1 MKITFYELWKDIKDF
16 EGLYQ
21 ISNLG
26 NIKSLP
32 KKHNLKNGHSYIQK
46 EQILKPFKNNKGY
59 LQIALVKNGK
69 HYKRQVHNLVA
80 TTFIENPNNYIEI
93 NHKDENS
100 TNNIVSN
107 LEWCNST
114 YNNNYGNCKRK
125 ISEANSIKIN
135 QYDLQDNFIK
145 QWNSMKEAS
154 ETLKLSRGN
163 ICLCCEGIR
172 NKTGGYRWRYLD
184 E

>member
-1 MKITFYELWKDIKDF
+1 MNEIYKDIQGY
-16 EGLYQ
+16 EGKYQ

-26 NIKSLP
+26 NVYSLITN
-32 KKHNLKNGHSYIQK
+32 K
-46 EQILKPFKNNKGY
+46 ILKPGLTLDGY
-59 LQIALVKNGK
+59 YQVNLYKNGVKK
-69 HYKRQVHNLVA
+69 HLYIHRLVA
-80 TTFIENPNNYIEI
+80 QSFLDNPNNYPII
-93 NHKDENS
+93 NHKDENPM
-100 TNNIVSN
+100 NNIYSN
-107 LEWCNST
+107 LEWCDKK
-114 YNNNYGNCKRK
+114 YNNNYGKCKDK
-125 ISEANSIKIN
+125 HAKTVSKPIN

-163 ICLCCEGIR
+163 ICLCCQGIR

>member
-1 MKITFYELWKDIKDF
+1 MNEIYKDIQGY
-16 EGLYQ
+16 EGKYQ

-26 NIKSLP
+26 NVYSLITN
-32 KKHNLKNGHSYIQK
+32 K
-46 EQILKPFKNNKGY
+46 ILKPRLTLDGY
-59 LQIALVKNGK
+59 YQVDLCKNGVKK
-69 HYKRQVHNLVA
+69 HLYIHRLVA
-80 TTFIENPNNYIEI
+80 QSFLANPKNYKIV

-100 TNNIVSN
+100 MNNIVSN

-135 QYDLQDNFIK
+135 QYDMDGNFIK